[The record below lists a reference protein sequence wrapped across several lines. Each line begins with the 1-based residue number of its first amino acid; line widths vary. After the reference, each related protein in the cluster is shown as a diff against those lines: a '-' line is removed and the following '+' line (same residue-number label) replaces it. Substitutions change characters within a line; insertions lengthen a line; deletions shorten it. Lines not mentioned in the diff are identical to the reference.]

1 MRSSDASA
9 LRGGVSRPSRKACSR
24 TVAPRLAAKSS
35 MAAMCASW
43 LWTPPGESRPSTCSV
58 VPALAST
65 AARSTGLA
73 ANSPLAMALS
83 MRVKS

>member
-1 MRSSDASA
+1 
-9 LRGGVSRPSRKACSR
+9 
-24 TVAPRLAAKSS
+24 
-35 MAAMCASW
+35 MCASW

-58 VPALAST
+58 APALAST
-65 AARSTGLA
+65 AALSTGLA